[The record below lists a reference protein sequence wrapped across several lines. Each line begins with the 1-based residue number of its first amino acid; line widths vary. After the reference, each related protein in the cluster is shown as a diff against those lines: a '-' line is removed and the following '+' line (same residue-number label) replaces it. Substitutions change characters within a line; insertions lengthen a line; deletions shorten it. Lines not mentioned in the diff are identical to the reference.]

1 LLQDLNFK
9 KLVFNSRKEILT
21 GTDETGQYFIKIE
34 VVKNKNKLN
43 DIKKE
48 YEIIK
53 HLNDN
58 DCKTCPEA
66 YEFGTIQKKD
76 FYSKVENRETLD
88 SIKKEKFKYIIQDF
102 IPDNGYENLADIMLG
117 VIEQKK
123 LGVFQADLK
132 PENIRFNVEKSLC
145 YIIDYDQSVFLTEDQ
160 KELDNSSFLD
170 FCSEHDKER
179 HGIGNWL
186 RHFPQFTDEDV
197 ENLFKGEA
205 FNLGKTTIF
214 KTQNTTNTVT
224 GIYHTINEKD
234 IFIDGSRTLGVR
246 GRLLDSLEF
255 APDEKVLDV
264 GCNSG
269 LLSIYAH
276 DRGCKAT
283 GVDNDPH
290 IVIASKIVSNILNK
304 DIDYYHLDLD
314 EVDSLDNFDTIM
326 LFSVFHHTKNPI
338 KNAKKIVESCSRIIL
353 ETRLIEKGKQPSEEG
368 WVDTTNWS
376 FDSIADLTSFC
387 EDTFSGFKLKNN
399 LGRADKNRFIL
410 EFVK

>member
-1 LLQDLNFK
+1 MLQDLNFK

-117 VIEQKK
+117 VIE
-123 LGVFQADLK
+123 
-132 PENIRFNVEKSLC
+132 
-145 YIIDYDQSVFLTEDQ
+145 Q